1 VEASTGSLGQGLS
14 MACGMALGLRLSM
27 SAARVF
33 ALIGDGESQEG
44 QIWEAAMTAGFRQLD
59 NLCVFLDY
67 NDLQIDGRVSA
78 IKDIA
83 PLRDKW
89 QAFRWRVE
97 EIDGWKYAELD
108 STGLYYRVDELIS
121 ADRAVANVE
130 RKERSLEDYLEEHK
144 ELKEQLEEVWEKGTD
159 QSCEGG
165 G

>member
-1 VEASTGSLGQGLS
+1 MSTDDVAVGAVVRYPRTGTTGK
-14 MACGMALGLRLSM
+14 
-27 SAARVF
+27 V
-33 ALIGDGESQEG
+33 
-44 QIWEAAMTAGFRQLD
+44 
-59 NLCVFLDY
+59 V
-67 NDLQIDGRVSA
+67 
-78 IKDIA
+78 
-83 PLRDKW
+83 
-89 QAFRWRVE
+89 RVE

-159 QSCEGG
+159 QSCDGG

>member
-1 VEASTGSLGQGLS
+1 MSTDDVAVGAVVRYPRTGTTGK
-14 MACGMALGLRLSM
+14 
-27 SAARVF
+27 V
-33 ALIGDGESQEG
+33 
-44 QIWEAAMTAGFRQLD
+44 
-59 NLCVFLDY
+59 V
-67 NDLQIDGRVSA
+67 
-78 IKDIA
+78 
-83 PLRDKW
+83 
-89 QAFRWRVE
+89 RVE

-130 RKERSLEDYLEEHK
+130 RKKRSLEDYLEEHK